1 MLNKIDRNKIKV
13 AEEAVRYI
21 KNGMTVGLGSGS
33 TIDWMLKKLGESVNE
48 GLDIKGIP
56 TSYKTE
62 KLAREYGIPLTDS
75 SNVIEIDLAID
86 GADEIDEQ
94 LNLLKGGGG
103 SLVREKI
110 VDSVAKELIIIADES
125 KLVPALGD
133 FLLPVEVVQFG
144 WELTAH
150 HISQLNCVPY
160 LRKKDNNEIFITDND
175 NYILDCSFEKIP
187 QPTRLH
193 EKLKLMTGVVET
205 GLFVGMVDRVIIGS
219 DNGIRTHVNE
229 F

>member
-62 KLAREYGIPLTDS
+62 KLAREYGIPLTDF

-219 DNGIRTHVNE
+219 DYGIRTHVNE